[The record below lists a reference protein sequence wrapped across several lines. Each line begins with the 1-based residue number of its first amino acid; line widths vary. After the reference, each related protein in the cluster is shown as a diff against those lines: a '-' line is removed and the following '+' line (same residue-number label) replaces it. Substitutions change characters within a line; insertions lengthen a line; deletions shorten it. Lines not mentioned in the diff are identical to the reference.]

1 MSTQICISSQVCL
14 LNTHHSFP
22 EIEKK
27 SPEAGVQHQ
36 RGILKQDAKHD
47 EKVKEHY
54 MWKVPA
60 LNLIFSYPQ
69 IKRILIFYWQKG
81 FSISYLGETE
91 FYFS

>member
-1 MSTQICISSQVCL
+1 
-14 LNTHHSFP
+14 
-22 EIEKK
+22 
-27 SPEAGVQHQ
+27 
-36 RGILKQDAKHD
+36 
-47 EKVKEHY
+47 